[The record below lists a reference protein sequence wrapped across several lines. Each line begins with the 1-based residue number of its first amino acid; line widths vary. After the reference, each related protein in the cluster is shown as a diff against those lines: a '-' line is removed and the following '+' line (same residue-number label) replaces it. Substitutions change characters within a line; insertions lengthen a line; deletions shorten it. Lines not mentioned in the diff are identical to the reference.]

1 MHYKEHTPEK
11 CICNY
16 VLHWQHGPEVGNLTA
31 ATLEDIY
38 LIRPGPIDPTFDK
51 FIKFVKEKLKGGSSE
66 FTLIPKLK
74 RPFFSPRTS
83 SNEMMSKSHK
93 SQACFSVSGFLS
105 F

>member
-66 FTLIPKLK
+66 FTLIPKM
-74 RPFFSPRTS
+74 PFLSPRTS
-83 SNEMMSKSHK
+83 SNETMSKSHK